1 MGDFQ
6 CGIVPPR
13 IAQEVVVSSSSSSSR
28 LEKVGKYNMLMEKV
42 SAAFSV
48 LMVPF
53 MPGMQRIPG

>member
-13 IAQEVVVSSSSSSSR
+13 IAQEVVVSSSSSSR